1 MTSQIR
7 ARLLALTLAAA
18 TLAGTAVPSSA
29 AAIGSGALALSPGKA
44 AVVTDVGYWYRGRW
58 YPNGGWYGGRWYP
71 YGCGNCG
78 AAVGAGVALGILGAA
93 AIAGAAAS
101 PPPPPPVVYYE
112 QPPVVYV
119 EPTPRPRSCWVVTGP
134 GGAGYWSPC

>member
-44 AVVTDVGYWYRGRW
+44 AAVTDVGYWYRGRW

-93 AIAGAAAS
+93 AIAGAAAA
-101 PPPPPPVVYYE
+101 PPPPVVYYE

-119 EPTPRPRSCWVVTGP
+119 QPQPRPRSCWVNTGP
-134 GGAGYWSPC
+134 GGGGYWIAC